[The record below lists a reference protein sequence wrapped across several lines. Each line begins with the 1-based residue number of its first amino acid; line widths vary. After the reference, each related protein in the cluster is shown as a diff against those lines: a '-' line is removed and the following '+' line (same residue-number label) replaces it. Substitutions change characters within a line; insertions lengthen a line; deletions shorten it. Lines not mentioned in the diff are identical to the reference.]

1 MPSVCVAQV
10 LRSVNAPISLSEQH
24 TSCNFE
30 SSSEQWRTYATLSS
44 DGQFYQ
50 VQQVHATSLE
60 CNYNKCT
67 KYIIVESAHLRERER
82 ERERCFCAS
91 FHSVFTSISWQQ
103 FPVTVLLWPWKDQTI
118 HSNINHHTEKVE
130 SPENTP
136 VFKSPAITFFTCGLR
151 LKSARIFKVE
161 SAKRDQD
168 YWASY

>member
-10 LRSVNAPISLSEQH
+10 LRSVTAPISLSEQH

-82 ERERCFCAS
+82 ERERGISVLAFTQSSLLYHDNS
-91 FHSVFTSISWQQ
+91 FLSQYYCGHEKVRPFIQTSIIIQRRWNL
-103 FPVTVLLWPWKDQTI
+103 PKIPRC
-118 HSNINHHTEKVE
+118 SNRQLSH
-130 SPENTP
+130 
-136 VFKSPAITFFTCGLR
+136 FLR
-151 LKSARIFKVE
+151 VDWDWNLHGYLR
-161 SAKRDQD
+161 
-168 YWASY
+168 